1 MIILSVHNTS
11 DIYGASQSILRV
23 LRRLK
28 LDGHSVHMV
37 LSESGPLVELLEM
50 QGVTVHIFESLAI
63 VERAQLGS
71 FGGKIAFCLRYPY
84 SALWLSVLILRLKVD
99 VVHTNTAVMPA
110 PAIAAWM
117 TRRRHL
123 WHLREFFS
131 EFRGA
136 WKYYQRY
143 IWRLSERIITISDAV
158 RDQFDVELRSKCITV
173 YNSLG
178 PGAAD
183 IDLEAARRFRESVG
197 NPALLIGMI
206 GRIKWVRKGQEV
218 LIKAA
223 ALLAEQYPEARY
235 VVVGSVSSGN
245 EDHLVRLK
253 ELIAEVGLSER
264 VVFTGDIKN
273 PRDVYAAFDVTVVPS
288 VLPEPFGRVVMESMA
303 AGTPVVG
310 SRCGGIPEQIS
321 DGVTGLLFEP
331 GNERELAAALQK
343 LMSDSELR
351 ARMGGAGRERALRM
365 FDDSVTYTSMAKVF
379 AGQAV

>member
-1 MIILSVHNTS
+1 MHI
-11 DIYGASQSILRV
+11 
-23 LRRLK
+23 
-28 LDGHSVHMV
+28 V
-37 LSESGPLVELLEM
+37 LSAPGPLVELLEAN
-50 QGVTVHIFESLAI
+50 GVTVHIFESLAI
-63 VERAQLGS
+63 VGRERLGS
-71 FGGKIAFCLRYPY
+71 LRGKIAFCFRYPY
-84 SALWLSVLILRLKVD
+84 SVLWLSALILRLKVD

-131 EFRGA
+131 EFLGV

-143 IWRLSERIITISDAV
+143 IWRFSERIITISDAV
-158 RDQFDVELRSKCITV
+158 RDQFDVELRSKCITL

-183 IDLEAARRFRESVG
+183 INQESARRFRESVG
-197 NPALLIGMI
+197 NPAQLIGVI

-223 ALLAEQYPEARY
+223 VLLAEQYPEARY
-235 VVVGSVSSGN
+235 VIVGSVSAGN

-253 ELIAEVGLSER
+253 ELIAEVGLTEK
-264 VVFTGDIKN
+264 VLFTGDIKN
-273 PRDVYAAFDVTVVPS
+273 LRDVYAAFDVTVVPS

-321 DGVTGLLFEP
+321 DGETGFLFEP

-343 LMSDSELR
+343 LMGDGELR
-351 ARMGGAGRERALRM
+351 ARMGRAAQECALRM
-365 FDDSVTYTSMAKVF
+365 FDDSATYASMAKVF

>member
-1 MIILSVHNTS
+1 LVILSVHNTS
-11 DIYGASQSILRV
+11 DIYGASQSLVGV
-23 LRRLK
+23 LRRLR

-37 LSESGPLVELLEM
+37 LSSPGPLVEILETH
-50 QGVTVHIFESLAI
+50 GITVHIFESLAI
-63 VERAQLGS
+63 VDRAQLGS

-84 SALWLSVLILRLKVD
+84 SAFWLSALILRLKVD

-110 PAIAAWM
+110 PAMAAWM

-123 WHLREFFS
+123 WHIREFFS

-158 RDQFDVELRSKCITV
+158 RDQFDIELRSKCITV

-183 IDLEAARRFRESVG
+183 IDREAARRFRESLG
-197 NPALLIGMI
+197 NPSLLIGVI

-223 ALLAEQYPEARY
+223 ALLAERYPEARY
-235 VVVGSVSSGN
+235 VIVGSVWPGN
-245 EDHLVRLK
+245 EDHLVRLN
-253 ELIAEVGLSER
+253 ELIAELGLTEK
-264 VVFTGDIKN
+264 VLLTGDIQN

-321 DGVTGLLFEP
+321 DEETGLLFEP
-331 GNERELAAALQK
+331 GNELELAAALHK
-343 LMSDSELR
+343 LMSDNELR
-351 ARMGGAGRERALRM
+351 ARMGRVGRERALSM
-365 FDDSVTYTSMAKVF
+365 FDESATYPNVAKVF
-379 AGQAV
+379 AGKVV

>member
-1 MIILSVHNTS
+1 LVILSVHNTS

-23 LRRLK
+23 LRRLR
-28 LDGHSVHMV
+28 LDGHSVHAV
-37 LSESGPLVELLEM
+37 LSAPGPLVELLEGH
-50 QGVTVHIFESLAI
+50 GVRVHIFESLAI
-63 VERAQLGS
+63 VGREQLGS
-71 FGGKIAFCLRYPY
+71 LSGKMAFCFRYPY
-84 SALWLSVLILRLKVD
+84 SVLWLSALILRLKVD
-99 VVHTNTAVMPA
+99 VVYTNTAVMPA
-110 PAIAAWM
+110 PAIAAWV

-123 WHLREFFS
+123 WHIREFFS
-131 EFRGA
+131 EFLGV

-143 IWRLSERIITISDAV
+143 IWRLSERIITNSNAV

-183 IDLEAARRFRESVG
+183 IDREAARRFRESVG
-197 NPALLIGMI
+197 NPALLVGVI
-206 GRIKWVRKGQEV
+206 GRIKWLRKGQEV

-223 ALLAEQYPEARY
+223 ALLAERYPEARY
-235 VVVGSVSSGN
+235 VMVGSVSVGN

-253 ELIAEVGLSER
+253 ELIADVGLTEK

-273 PRDVYAAFDVTVVPS
+273 PRDIYAAFDVTVVPS

-303 AGTPVVG
+303 AGTPVVA

-321 DGVTGLLFEP
+321 DGETGLLFEP

-343 LMSDSELR
+343 LMSDGELR
-351 ARMGGAGRERALRM
+351 ARMSRAAQERALRM
-365 FDDSVTYTSMAKVF
+365 FGDSATYSSMAKLF
-379 AGQAV
+379 AGPAV